1 MTMSFKP
8 EYTSATSFEE
18 KTMKKRLIWILL
30 SMALIMMSACDRKS
44 GDLVNLSELPTDNI
58 LNLYS
63 ANEGIHPDKSVLDNP
78 ENPFADAG
86 VNMDNIWDLSDECPS
101 AKSRF
106 YLWAS
111 LLSNVPT
118 GEHQYFTAK
127 ALHEL
132 YTVGGSENARN
143 QAKKAYRATLDYFFD
158 SVTWWQADWIAD
170 ETYYAV
176 LIRNLVAQNMY
187 DPSEMNLMPLYS
199 DPVMALADLSEW
211 GYVYDTQTGVLS
223 RRD

>member
-1 MTMSFKP
+1 MRKIMIF
-8 EYTSATSFEE
+8 A
-18 KTMKKRLIWILL
+18 LL
-30 SMALIMMSACDRKS
+30 SIALILMSACDRKT
-44 GDLVNLSELPTDNI
+44 GDLLIPSELPTDNV

-63 ANEGIHPDKSVLDNP
+63 STEGIHPDTSTLNNP
-78 ENPFADAG
+78 ENPFANAG
-86 VNMDNIWDLSDECPS
+86 VSMENIWDLSDACPS

-106 YLWAS
+106 YLWAT

-118 GEHQYFTAK
+118 GEHQYFTAR

-132 YTVGGSENARN
+132 YTVGGSENAKN
-143 QAKKAYRATLDYFFD
+143 QAKKAYRATLDHFFD
-158 SVTWWQADWIAD
+158 SVTWWKADWIVE

-176 LIRNLVAQNMY
+176 LIRNLVAKNMY

-199 DPVMALADLSEW
+199 DPVLALADLSEW
-211 GYVYDTQTGVLS
+211 GYVYDPITETVS